1 MQRQI
6 NAKKE
11 KYSCIRYKFITRC
24 LLPTQHRWTENNPD
38 HTVISSL
45 FQISNQVEEPGGG
58 GGRKA
63 GKTNQNKTL
72 AVVWSWIPQRD

>member
-24 LLPTQHRWTENNPD
+24 LLSTQHRWTENNPD
-38 HTVISSL
+38 YTVILL

-58 GGRKA
+58 
-63 GKTNQNKTL
+63 
-72 AVVWSWIPQRD
+72 